1 MNDILQETSIRIAS
15 KEDAKSINDISKNE
29 LGYSDCTESLVLQKL
44 KKINFE
50 NEVVFVA
57 KYKKK
62 VIGFVHAQIYDVL
75 YYESMV
81 NILGLAV
88 DSKFTKNGIGKS
100 LMAKA
105 EEWAKSKKIKLI
117 RLNSGSTRTQAH
129 NFYRNIG
136 FSDEKTQLRFIK
148 SLL

>member
-1 MNDILQETSIRIAS
+1 MRFTKLKNNILQETSIRIAS

-88 DSKFTKNGIGKS
+88 DSKFTKNRIGKS
-100 LMAKA
+100 LMAKV
-105 EEWAKSKKIKLI
+105 EEWAKSK
-117 RLNSGSTRTQAH
+117 T
-129 NFYRNIG
+129 
-136 FSDEKTQLRFIK
+136 
-148 SLL
+148 